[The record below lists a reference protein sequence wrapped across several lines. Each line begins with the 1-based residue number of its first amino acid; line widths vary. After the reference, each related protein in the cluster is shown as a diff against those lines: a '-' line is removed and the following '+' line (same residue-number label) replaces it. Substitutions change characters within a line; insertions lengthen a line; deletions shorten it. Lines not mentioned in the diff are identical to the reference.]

1 MFGPMNYRT
10 LDDLAGGQRVV
21 VRLDLNS
28 PVEDGRVRD
37 NRRFSRHAR
46 TVRDLVDADHGV
58 AVLAHQ
64 GRPGRDTFLPLEQHA
79 DILAG
84 HIDHPV
90 EYVPDTYGAEA
101 LAAIRDLE
109 GGDVVVLE
117 NVRMTEDELPEKP
130 PEEHAESD
138 LVRTL
143 APEFD
148 AYVGDAYSTA
158 HRSHA
163 SIVGLPTV
171 MEAYA
176 GRVMVAEYEAN
187 SAIATRDFEGE
198 VTMVA
203 GGKKATDVIEVM
215 TALEDKVDNFLLG
228 GIAGELFLR
237 AVGYEVGR
245 DIGDMDLYDT
255 QYEQNRERIQRL
267 IEAHPS
273 ELVFPTDLAY
283 EGDDGRRHEDTVA
296 DVKNKDDDYLDVG
309 TDTIERYAD
318 IAANSEAVFVKGALG
333 VFEDERFSDGTVRVL
348 EAVARCD
355 CFSVVGGGDTSRAI
369 EMYGMDEADFSHV
382 SIAGGAYINALTGE
396 PLAGVEALRQV
407 DGEPETQA

>member
-1 MFGPMNYRT
+1 MRYRT
-10 LDDLAGGQRVV
+10 LDDLAGAQRVV

-46 TVRDLVDADHGV
+46 TVRDLVDAGHAV

-79 DILAG
+79 AILAE
-84 HIDHPV
+84 HVDHPI
-90 EYVPDTYGAEA
+90 EYVPDTCGEEA

-130 PEEHAESD
+130 PEEHAESR

-187 SAIATRDFEGE
+187 SAIATKDFEGE

-245 DIGDMDLYDT
+245 DIGDMDLYDE
-255 QYEQNRERIQRL
+255 QYDTNRERIQHL

-283 EGDDGRRHEDTVA
+283 EDDGRRHEDTVA

-318 IAANSEAVFVKGALG
+318 IAANSDAVFVKGALG
-333 VFEDERFSDGTVRVL
+333 MFEDERFSDGTVRVL
-348 EAVARCD
+348 EAIARCG

-369 EMYGMDEADFSHV
+369 ELYGMDEADFSHV

-407 DGEPETQA
+407 DDEPDAEA

>member
-1 MFGPMNYRT
+1 MNYRT

-46 TVRDLVDADHGV
+46 TIRDLVDAGHGV

-84 HIDHPV
+84 HVDHPV
-90 EYVPDTYGAEA
+90 EYVPDTYGEAA

-109 GGDVVVLE
+109 GGEVIMLE
-117 NVRMTEDELPEKP
+117 NVRMTDDELPEKP
-130 PEEHAESD
+130 PEKHAESD

-143 APEFD
+143 VPEFD

-163 SIVGLPTV
+163 SIVGLPTA

-187 SAIATRDFEGE
+187 SAIATKDFEGE

-237 AVGYEVGR
+237 ALGYEVGR
-245 DIGDMDLYDT
+245 DIGDMDLYDE
-255 QYEQNRERIQRL
+255 QYAANRERIQHL

-283 EGDDGRRHEDTVA
+283 EEDGKRREDTVA
-296 DVKNKDDDYLDVG
+296 DVRNKDDDYLDVG
-309 TDTIERYAD
+309 SDTIERYAD
-318 IAANSEAVFVKGALG
+318 IAAHSEAVFVKGALG
-333 VFEDERFSDGTVRVL
+333 MFEDERFSDGTVRVL
-348 EAVARCD
+348 EAIARCG

-369 EMYGMDEADFSHV
+369 ELYGMDEADFSHV

-396 PLAGVEALRQV
+396 PLAGVEVLRQIEE
-407 DGEPETQA
+407 EPDAQA

>member
-1 MFGPMNYRT
+1 MRYRT

-28 PVEDGRVRD
+28 PVEDGRVKD
-37 NRRFSRHAR
+37 NRRFSRHAK
-46 TVRDLVDADHGV
+46 TVRDLVDAGHGV
-58 AVLAHQ
+58 AILAHQ

-84 HIDHPV
+84 HVDHPV
-90 EYVPDTYGAEA
+90 EYVPDTCGEAA

-109 GGDVVVLE
+109 DGEVIMLE
-117 NVRMTEDELPEKP
+117 NVRMTADELPEKP
-130 PEEHAESD
+130 PEEHAQSD

-163 SIVGLPTV
+163 SIVGLPTA

-237 AVGYEVGR
+237 ALGYEVGR
-245 DIGDMDLYDT
+245 DIGDMDLYDE
-255 QYEQNRERIQRL
+255 QYDANRERIQHL

-283 EGDDGRRHEDTVA
+283 EEDGRRREDTVA
-296 DVKNKDDDYLDVG
+296 DVRNKHDDYLDVG
-309 TDTIERYAD
+309 SDTIERYAD
-318 IAANSEAVFVKGALG
+318 IAANSEAVFV
-333 VFEDERFSDGTVRVL
+333 
-348 EAVARCD
+348 
-355 CFSVVGGGDTSRAI
+355 
-369 EMYGMDEADFSHV
+369 
-382 SIAGGAYINALTGE
+382 
-396 PLAGVEALRQV
+396 
-407 DGEPETQA
+407 